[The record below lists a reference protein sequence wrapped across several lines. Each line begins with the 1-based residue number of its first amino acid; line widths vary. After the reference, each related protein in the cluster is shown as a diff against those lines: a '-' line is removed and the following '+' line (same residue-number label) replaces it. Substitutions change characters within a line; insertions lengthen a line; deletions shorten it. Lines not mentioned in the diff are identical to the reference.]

1 MLADKII
8 ELRKKNGWSQEQLG
22 EQLGVSRQSVSKWE
36 TGLAVPEL
44 DNLMQ
49 MSALFGVSID
59 YLLKEGPVSVYSEKS
74 PTENYGEEEN
84 VRRVDHDTAMTYLDL
99 VRRVA
104 GRIAI
109 GVSLCILSPIPLL
122 LMSGYAEGFGGISED
137 FAGGIGVAILLTIV
151 ALGVLILVWN
161 GMKLS
166 PYEYLEKENIA
177 IDIETTN
184 VVNAMEKEYETRFR
198 AAHAVGVVLC
208 VLGVVPLFIA
218 VALDSIDFVYI
229 CMVALLLFM
238 VAVAVQFFIRAG
250 MPQGSYQ
257 KLLQEG
263 EYTKEQ
269 KEVSKKLSFL
279 PGVYWCSVVALF
291 LLFGFFTEEWETAGY
306 IWPVAGVLFAVVW
319 GVASAVAKKREK

>member
-44 DNLMQ
+44 DNILQ
-49 MSALFGVSID
+49 MSALFGVSTD
-59 YLLKEGPVSVYSEKS
+59 YLLKEGETSAYVEI
-74 PTENYGEEEN
+74 ENRAEEEN
-84 VRRVDHDTAMTYLDL
+84 ARKMDHDDAMTYLEL

-122 LMSGYAEGFGGISED
+122 LMAGYSECFGGMSED
-137 FAGGIGVAILLTIV
+137 FAGGIGVAVLLTIV

-161 GMKLS
+161 GLKLS
-166 PYEYLEKENIA
+166 PYEYLEKENIVIGA
-177 IDIETTN
+177 ETEAAVKN
-184 VVNAMEKEYETRFR
+184 LEKEYETRFR
-198 AAHAVGVVLC
+198 AAHTIGVVLC

-218 VALDSIDFVYI
+218 VAFDPIDFVYV

-238 VAVAVQFFIRAG
+238 VAAAVQFFIRAG

-257 KLLQEG
+257 KLLQKG
-263 EYTKEQ
+263 DYTKEG
-269 KEVSKKLSFL
+269 KAVYKKISFV
-279 PGVYWCSVVALF
+279 PGVYWCTVTALF
-291 LLFGFFTEEWETAGY
+291 LLFGFLTENWETAGY
-306 IWPVAGVLFAVVW
+306 IWPVAGVLFVAFW
-319 GVASAVAKKREK
+319 GIVSAVAKSKDKKE